1 MMMLDSLYRNG
12 GGKMG
17 FTGTG
22 ATNKNNILGI
32 CHKFTMMQ
40 CSNQLLVDLALHKIK
55 AG

>member
-22 ATNKNNILGI
+22 AANKNNILGTD
-32 CHKFTMMQ
+32 KLTVVRR
-40 CSNQLLVDLALHKIK
+40 QLPHE
-55 AG
+55 